1 MSNFTVFF
9 NSGRSSLVP
18 VALSCLEKKDGV
30 FKDHIHSSGDSKH
43 FFIESHTKDFGNW
56 KDFGESEIWRFDNQS
71 RGQDARRRI
80 SAENLTV
87 YARTIIIP
95 GVQAK
100 DMIEKRFEY
109 FI

>member
-1 MSNFTVFF
+1 MGT
-9 NSGRSSLVP
+9 G
-18 VALSCLEKKDGV
+18 
-30 FKDHIHSSGDSKH
+30 
-43 FFIESHTKDFGNW
+43 

-100 DMIEKRFEY
+100 DMIEKDLSIFY
-109 FI
+109 LNIICFFLKQGPI

>member
-1 MSNFTVFF
+1 MGT
-9 NSGRSSLVP
+9 G
-18 VALSCLEKKDGV
+18 
-30 FKDHIHSSGDSKH
+30 
-43 FFIESHTKDFGNW
+43 KDFR
-56 KDFGESEIWRFDNQS
+56 ESEIWRFDNQS

-87 YARTIIIP
+87 YTRTIIIP

-109 FI
+109 FFSEYYLLLLEAGNPI